1 MERLALAAAAVLLLV
16 PAALLTPRAGG
27 DSGEYYLTAESLLNH
42 GTPDL
47 RGEDMASLQARMARQ
62 PVDGSFR
69 TMRSYREGRG
79 RRLYALHFF
88 TYPATTLPVR
98 AVLRRT
104 GANEFKAFA
113 LTNALLLLAA
123 LAVWLFAAPYPP
135 RWRVLGAALLLV
147 SPIGWFVR
155 LTHAEVYSASL
166 VIAALACWR
175 AGAVVA
181 ATLLAALA
189 ALQNPPLVI
198 LTGVMALLAALAPA
212 PGRARRAALAAL
224 AALPAAIPY
233 AFNLWAFGTPSVIAD
248 ENVALRNVAIGRA
261 LELLFDLNLGLLP
274 YAPLTVPL
282 ALAATAWGL
291 ARAETRAVVAWCWVS
306 FVGMALVC
314 SAMHDWNHGT
324 SGPSRYAVWLFPLLV
339 LLVCEVFSRARP
351 GWPQA
356 AATAALLAQAGVFA
370 ARSGFRAP
378 EDYLQHSWA
387 ARQVLRFRPGLYR
400 PTREIFIERTVHAD
414 WPHDSG
420 EGPFVYA
427 EDGRCRKALAR
438 KKDAEVLR
446 ARCGG
451 EPAAFTRFVQEVR
464 ERGGGRGEWTYVD
477 Y

>member
-1 MERLALAAAAVLLLV
+1 MEKLALAAAAVSLLV
-16 PAALLTPRAGG
+16 PAALLTPRASG

-42 GTPDL
+42 GSPDL
-47 RGEDMASLQARMARQ
+47 RGTDMASLQARMARQ
-62 PVDGSFR
+62 PVEGSFR
-69 TMRSYREGRG
+69 TLRSYREGRG
-79 RRLYALHFF
+79 RGLYALHFF
-88 TYPATTLPVR
+88 AYPAATLPAR

-113 LTNALLLLAA
+113 LTNALLLLGA

-135 RWRVLGAALLLV
+135 RWRLLGAALLVV

-155 LTHAEVYSASL
+155 LTHSEVYSASL
-166 VIAALACWR
+166 VVAALVCWR
-175 AGAVVA
+175 ARAPVG

-198 LTGVMALLAALAPA
+198 LTGMMGLQAVLAPA

-224 AALPAAIPY
+224 CALPAAVPY
-233 AFNLWAFGTPSVIAD
+233 AFNLFAFGTPSVIAD
-248 ENVALRNVAIGRA
+248 ENIHVSLISPGRA
-261 LELLFDLNLGLLP
+261 LELLFDLNVGLLP
-274 YAPLTVPL
+274 YAPITVLL
-282 ALAATAWGL
+282 ALAATVMGL
-291 ARAETRAVVAWCWVS
+291 ARAETRAVVLWCWAA
-306 FVGMALVC
+306 FVAMALVC

-339 LLVCEVFSRARP
+339 LVVCEVFSRVP
-351 GWPQA
+351 SSWPVA
-356 AATAALLAQAGVFA
+356 AAAAALLAQTAVFVARAGL
-370 ARSGFRAP
+370 RAP

-387 ARQVLRFRPGLYR
+387 ARRALRLRPSLYR
-400 PTREIFIERTVHAD
+400 PTHEIFIERTAHAD

-427 EDGRCRKALAR
+427 EDGGCRKALAQKR
-438 KKDAEVLR
+438 HAEALR

-451 EPAAFTRFVQEVR
+451 EPPAFTRFVAEVK
-464 ERGGGRGEWTYVD
+464 ERGGGRGEWVYVD